1 VGATPV
7 DPNGWQGRRLFLLL
21 VFVLLVMTFLATA
34 SPVPAMCMPSQPD
47 GCTLE
52 GYGMYH
58 CCYTDRESCA
68 TSCRWY
74 NSPWGIGPFVP
85 TP

>member
-1 VGATPV
+1 MTTSI
-7 DPNGWQGRRLFLLL
+7 DPDWRRGRRQLLL
-21 VFVLLVMTFLATA
+21 AALVLLGTMLLIGP
-34 SPVPAMCMPSQPD
+34 SPVPAMCVPSQSD

-58 CCYTDRESCA
+58 CCYTDRETCE

-85 TP
+85 AP